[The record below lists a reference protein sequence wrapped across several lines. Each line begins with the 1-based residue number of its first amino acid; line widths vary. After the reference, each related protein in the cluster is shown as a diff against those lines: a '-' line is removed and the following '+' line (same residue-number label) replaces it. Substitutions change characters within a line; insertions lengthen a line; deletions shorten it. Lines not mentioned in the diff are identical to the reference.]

1 MNVQTIK
8 EIRSLGPF
16 WIAAFLL
23 PVVPLFWLEA
33 SPQAAAVWSI
43 TGYVFGCALL
53 ACASFSTEWNHQTMD
68 LLLAQPVSRRQIWR
82 NKMSMLRLA
91 LLTLLPASAFALVN
105 SGGELGALGEGIF
118 AFFWLI
124 FPIVW
129 ALSAGPFMS
138 LIMGN
143 GIAAVVST
151 LGAPLMWVVTVLL
164 LMPKDMG
171 PGASEANAVFCVF
184 GLPLLLMAIA
194 IHRMGKNQF
203 LNLQTSGFPSAAIRM
218 PAWIPWIG
226 RSGAAA
232 TAQPHIQGNA
242 WGRILAK
249 EFRLHDVSYIIAGF
263 MILAAGLL
271 VAYQPIYVRTVP
283 EPRDDQIIMQLVIVV
298 VFICGLIIPFTVG
311 AGIVAEERQMG
322 VLDWHL
328 TLPPSHRKQWL
339 IKIAV
344 AYFHCI
350 VLGIVLP
357 FVVGL
362 VALALLAHPGPFQPG
377 AESMFSF
384 RFLMI
389 AFSLG
394 GSSLLLCTLAMFA
407 SSLARTSM
415 RALVLTMETLILTG
429 VLCGMSNLNN
439 YGNELFDNMY
449 SLSATLGLGCTWFGV
464 ICGAFMLAIIHWLN
478 YLNYRRLEAP
488 LRAGLQ
494 LVIVSAAATILI
506 GVPFFVVKAW
516 DLEAQRLETGLSP
529 RAFLAYRNNDHPELV
544 LKEISAALDRPA
556 VNGKNSVQGTVYTLF
571 SNGYRELPE
580 AQSIIYRA
588 LTNADFGVRY
598 AGINLLTDR
607 LNNAETNSAEY
618 RRIVTEFEKALKD
631 PHSNVR
637 FLAARALA
645 IKGLDLEQVIALL
658 IENVS
663 DVKAASHHR
672 QWVTQTLGELGPK
685 AKSAVPALIQAVET
699 TTNVTDKLMI
709 YRTVTNALAKI
720 DPSAL
725 SQLKPVPA
733 PQTKATGS
741 PGLGVKP

>member
-23 PVVPLFWLEA
+23 PVIPLFWLVA
-33 SPQAAAVWSI
+33 APQAAAVWSI
-43 TGYVFGCALL
+43 TGYVLGCALL

-82 NKMSMLRLA
+82 NKMSMLRMA
-91 LLTLLPASAFALVN
+91 LLTLLPASAFALMN
-105 SGGELGALGEGIF
+105 SGGELGTVGEGIF
-118 AFFWLI
+118 ALFWLI

-138 LIMGN
+138 LTMGN

-194 IHRMGKNQF
+194 IHQMGKNQF

-218 PAWIPWIG
+218 PAWMPWIG
-226 RSGAAA
+226 RTGAAA

-263 MILAAGLL
+263 MILASGLL
-271 VAYQPIYVRTVP
+271 MAYNPIYVRTVP
-283 EPRDDQIIMQLVIVV
+283 EPRDDQIIMNLVIVV

-311 AGIVAEERQMG
+311 AGVVAEERQMG

-344 AYFHCI
+344 AYAHCI

-384 RFLMI
+384 QFFMI

-429 VLCGMSNLNN
+429 VLCGMSNWNN
-439 YGNELFDNMY
+439 YGNELFDNVY

-464 ICGAFMLAIIHWLN
+464 ICGVLMLAIIHWLN

-488 LRAGLQ
+488 LRAGFQ

-506 GVPFFVVKAW
+506 GVPFFVAKAW
-516 DLEAQRLETGLSP
+516 DIERQRQQIGLSP
-529 RAFLAYRNNDHPELV
+529 RAYQAYQTGEEPELV
-544 LKEISAALDRPA
+544 LKEISAAVDQPNNAQRAFSALSWGPYRDLPA
-556 VNGKNSVQGTVYTLF
+556 
-571 SNGYRELPE
+571 
-580 AQSIIYRA
+580 AQAILRRA
-588 LTNADFGVRY
+588 LTNTDPNIRINGIYPLTRHFDNAD
-598 AGINLLTDR
+598 
-607 LNNAETNSAEY
+607 TNSADY
-618 RRIVTEFEKALKD
+618 RQCTAEIQKLLKD
-631 PHSNVR
+631 TNSYVQ
-637 FLAARALA
+637 FIAARSLSS
-645 IKGLDLEQVIALL
+645 KGMDLEPCITVFAEQAIDARSSRDHRRSVVEALGA
-658 IENVS
+658 I
-663 DVKAASHHR
+663 
-672 QWVTQTLGELGPK
+672 GPK
-685 AKSAVPALIQAVET
+685 AKSAVPAVIQALDMTPDGVEK
-699 TTNVTDKLMI
+699 NKMF
-709 YRTVTNALAKI
+709 RSVTNALAKI

-725 SQLKPVPA
+725 SQLKPPPPLETNA
-733 PQTKATGS
+733 PPTVLKRFGI
-741 PGLGVKP
+741 KP